1 MARFTETDEAAQLLQ
16 QILSMP
22 TDARLPYPGSAPEAP
37 ADWDEA
43 DWDENA
49 TNDAHSADEAVTL
62 QLVTGPTPDT
72 PAEPAPAPPPLPAAS
87 ETVIRELVTTHA
99 GQVQLTLRT
108 SAPTLP
114 GSSDAETVAAFFRR
128 VVRPLPNANLS
139 AM

>member
-16 QILSMP
+16 QILSMSTAARP
-22 TDARLPYPGSAPEAP
+22 TYPGSAPEAP
-37 ADWDEA
+37 ADWDEHATA
-43 DWDENA
+43 DA
-49 TNDAHSADEAVTL
+49 QSVDEAMTL
-62 QLVTGPTPDT
+62 RFIPEPTPV
-72 PAEPAPAPPPLPAAS
+72 PPPLPAAS

-108 SAPTLP
+108 SAQTLP

>member
-22 TDARLPYPGSAPEAP
+22 TDARLPHPSDAPDALD
-37 ADWDEA
+37 ARTY
-43 DWDENA
+43 WDENA
-49 TNDAHSADEAVTL
+49 TDDARSADEAVTL
-62 QLVTGPTPDT
+62 RFVTEPTPDT
-72 PAEPAPAPPPLPAAS
+72 PAEPAPVSPAGPPAS

-108 SAPTLP
+108 STQTAP

-128 VVRPLPNANLS
+128 VVRPLPNTNLS
-139 AM
+139 AT